1 MFVSIK
7 VNSSLWSFKLDDYI
21 NCSFSL
27 LAKLASNEQSQVG
40 YQGISEPESRRVESY
55 RGGVGTY
62 LYILC
67 ARGVW
72 KICKWQV
79 FVIGKWK
86 EWKQEK
92 RHKIAKKCSNLLM
105 SLIVNVV
112 LILAFNRHFWS
123 FLGSKLSRKIA
134 QKEFLRPKSVKVKK
148 INPISLT
155 FLQGSFR
162 FFWGLLGLDFDSLII
177 NSFICVC
184 LLPVSP
190 KMLVTKC

>member
-7 VNSSLWSFKLDDYI
+7 VNSSLWSFKLDDHI

-62 LYILC
+62 LYI
-67 ARGVW
+67 
-72 KICKWQV
+72 
-79 FVIGKWK
+79 
-86 EWKQEK
+86 
-92 RHKIAKKCSNLLM
+92 HKIAKKCSNLLM

-112 LILAFNRHFWS
+112 LILALNRHFWS
-123 FLGSKLSRKIA
+123 FLGSKLSRKIS
-134 QKEFLRPKSVKVKK
+134 QKEFFRPKSVKVKK

-162 FFWGLLGLDFDSLII
+162 FFWGLLL
-177 NSFICVC
+177 
-184 LLPVSP
+184 
-190 KMLVTKC
+190 